1 MSFSPGVTLAPGADL
16 PHNPRVVDTVPA
28 LIVSG
33 FLGSGKT
40 TLVRWLLEDAQR
52 NGVRVAVIS
61 NEFGELGIDEALLGD
76 GGEAYVEIEGGCVCC
91 KLSDELVETLQ
102 TLRERVD
109 PERVIVET
117 SGVALPHETQLNF
130 WREPVCQWAGE
141 DVAVVVV
148 NAEQVAAG
156 RDLEGTFEDQ
166 VSSAD
171 LLLLNQIDRVA
182 GAELDR
188 VEAELARR
196 APDVPIVRCVRGRVD
211 PALFFTPERVPA
223 RARSPREPQPHTHES
238 FEAVEL
244 VIDPGATPD
253 ELRARLAAY
262 GALRIKG
269 FVDTSEGPRLVQGV
283 GPRIELEPA
292 SPPRPELANRLVLIR
307 RP

>member
-1 MSFSPGVTLAPGADL
+1 MAPDPDL
-16 PHNPRVVDTVPA
+16 PHNPGVADTVPA

-52 NGVRVAVIS
+52 SGVRVAVVS
-61 NEFGELGIDEALLGD
+61 NEFGALGIDQALLGA

-109 PERVIVET
+109 PDRVIVET

-188 VEAELARR
+188 VEAELSRR
-196 APDVPIVRCVRGRVD
+196 APHVPIVRSVRGRVD
-211 PALFFTPERVPA
+211 PALFFTPDPA
-223 RARSPREPQPHTHES
+223 ASRARQPREPEPHTHES
-238 FEAVEL
+238 FEAIE
-244 VIDPGATPD
+244 IAIAPGVTPA

-269 FVDTSEGPRLVQGV
+269 FVETSEGPRLVQAV

-292 SPPRPELANRLVLIR
+292 PLPRPELANRLILIR